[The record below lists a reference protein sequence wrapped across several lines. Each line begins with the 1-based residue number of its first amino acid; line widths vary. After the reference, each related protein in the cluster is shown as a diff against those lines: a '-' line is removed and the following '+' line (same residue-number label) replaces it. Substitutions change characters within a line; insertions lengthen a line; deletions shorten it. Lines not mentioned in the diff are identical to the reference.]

1 MPTGQRHETPCG
13 CKDIRSFPLFHQP
26 YLSLSAVILELGR
39 QTVSKLHSRLC
50 VFSAAAATQ
59 FSQCQAQG
67 ASTACQS
74 SLAKAWGVPAGLDPL
89 HGEAT
94 PKTLQKKTPQNI
106 QTKLEKDC
114 NYCSSPDK
122 SKVHYELRKQTRKH
136 LEM

>member
-13 CKDIRSFPLFHQP
+13 CKDIRSFPLVHQP

-39 QTVSKLHSRLC
+39 QTVWKLHSRLC

-74 SLAKAWGVPAGLDPL
+74 SLAKVCGVPAGLDPL

-94 PKTLQKKTPQNI
+94 PKTLQKKPLKTPKPNQGKTAI
-106 QTKLEKDC
+106 TI
-114 NYCSSPDK
+114 
-122 SKVHYELRKQTRKH
+122 H
-136 LEM
+136 LQINQMYIISWERRQENT